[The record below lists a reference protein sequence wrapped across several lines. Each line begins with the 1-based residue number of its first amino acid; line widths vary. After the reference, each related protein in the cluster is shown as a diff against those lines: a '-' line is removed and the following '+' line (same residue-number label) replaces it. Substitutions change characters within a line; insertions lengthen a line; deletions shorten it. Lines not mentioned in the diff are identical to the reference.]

1 MIRSTRP
8 SLRLAAVAVAACA
21 ALAVVVP
28 VGPGVSAAPADI
40 AIPLDSGQLTVN
52 GFTMNWPDPSVT
64 GAELVGTWDAE
75 TGALDAVL
83 ESTPVTLTYPQLTG
97 GEGTVTMVAAS
108 FTGTVLPG
116 QTGAVTGAVTVEV
129 RSTGLLNVG
138 GAAPAQPA
146 ESLCASEGEIAFTS
160 TLIPVQGG
168 FGLTLTATG
177 FDFPLDSGFFPIP
190 GSSEDCF
197 VDFTEAATGTPTTAT
212 NLAINGFV
220 ATAPPAPTP
229 PAPTPPAPTPPAPTP
244 VVPAFTG

>member
-52 GFTMNWPDPSVT
+52 GFTMNWPAPSVT

-83 ESTPVTLTYPQLTG
+83 ESAPVTLAYPQLTG

-108 FTGTVLPG
+108 FAGTVLPG
-116 QTGAVTGAVTVEV
+116 QAGAVTGTVTVEV
-129 RSTGLLNVG
+129 RSTGLLITG

-160 TLIPVQGG
+160 TLVPVQGG
-168 FGLTLTATG
+168 FGLTLSASG
-177 FDFPLDSGFFPIP
+177 FDFPLDSGYFPVP

-197 VDFTEAATGTPTTAT
+197 TEFTETATGTPTSRTG
-212 NLAINGFV
+212 LVINGFV
-220 ATAPPAPTP
+220 ATTPPAPEPPAPTP
-229 PAPTPPAPTPPAPTP
+229 TPA
-244 VVPAFTG
+244 VPAFTG

>member
-8 SLRLAAVAVAACA
+8 SRRLAAVAVAACA

-28 VGPGVSAAPADI
+28 VGPGVGAAPADI

-52 GFTMNWPDPSVT
+52 GYAMDWPAPAVT

-83 ESTPVTLTYPQLTG
+83 ESAPVTLSYPQLTG

-108 FTGTVLPG
+108 FAGTVLPG
-116 QTGAVTGAVTVEV
+116 QTGAVTGTVTVEV
-129 RSTGLLNVG
+129 RSTGRLTVSG
-138 GAAPAQPA
+138 VAPAAPA
-146 ESLCASEGEIAFTS
+146 ESVCASEGEIAFTS

-177 FDFPLDSGFFPIP
+177 FDFPLDSGYFPVP

-197 VDFTEAATGTPTTAT
+197 TEFTEAATGTPTSETS
-212 NLAINGFV
+212 LVINGFV
-220 ATAPPAPTP
+220 ATAPPAPEP
-229 PAPTPPAPTPPAPTP
+229 PAPTPTPA
-244 VVPAFTG
+244 VPAYTG